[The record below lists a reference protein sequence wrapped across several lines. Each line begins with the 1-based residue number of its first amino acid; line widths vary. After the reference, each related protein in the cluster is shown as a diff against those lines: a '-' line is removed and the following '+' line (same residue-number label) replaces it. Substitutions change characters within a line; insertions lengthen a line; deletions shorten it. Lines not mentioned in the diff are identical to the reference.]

1 MIRQPTDPTEF
12 ITGLRERMATG
23 LVRLDAALVA
33 GTAGGV
39 AVTARRGEPWISV
52 PKPAALP
59 EPVNLA
65 AVMDEVVR
73 RWGTLDLLD
82 VRGNADFLTEFTM
95 AFTSV
100 ASRKVIDRDNLR
112 RGRLNLA
119 ALARE
124 AST

>member
-1 MIRQPTDPTEF
+1 MIRQPTDPIEF

-39 AVTARRGEPWISV
+39 AVTARREPWISV
-52 PKPAALP
+52 PKPAVLP

-65 AVMDEVVR
+65 AVNDEVIR

-82 VRGNADFLTEFTM
+82 VRGDADFLPEFTM

-100 ASRKVIDRDNLR
+100 ASRKAIDRDNLR

>member
-1 MIRQPTDPTEF
+1 MIRQPTDPTGF

-39 AVTARRGEPWISV
+39 AVTARREPWISV

-65 AVMDEVVR
+65 GICAIVATGEHEQ
-73 RWGTLDLLD
+73 
-82 VRGNADFLTEFTM
+82 TE
-95 AFTSV
+95 A
-100 ASRKVIDRDNLR
+100 ALHRA
-112 RGRLNLA
+112 RLNLAA